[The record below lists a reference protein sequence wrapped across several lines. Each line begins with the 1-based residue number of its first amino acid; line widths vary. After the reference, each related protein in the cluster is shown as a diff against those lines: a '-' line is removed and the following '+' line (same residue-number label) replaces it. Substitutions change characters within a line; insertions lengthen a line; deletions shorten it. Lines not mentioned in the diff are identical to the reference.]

1 MVGRGKMMLLGPKEA
16 GSKKKKNK
24 EWWRGKMTGKFA
36 PPKKAVVTLWS
47 TPTLFLWNFRRF
59 MIQGDQLNMAVLF
72 WYLVKTKK

>member
-1 MVGRGKMMLLGPKEA
+1 
-16 GSKKKKNK
+16 
-24 EWWRGKMTGKFA
+24 MTGKFS